1 MNKLASRIIYFVTP
15 VQVNL
20 KSTFYSCHHVSVCL
34 MCLKKTEVDFNDIQC
49 QSNLK
54 KAADATCSPVFLS

>member
-20 KSTFYSCHHVSVCL
+20 KSTFYSYHHVSVCSL

-49 QSNLK
+49 YNII
-54 KAADATCSPVFLS
+54 

>member
-20 KSTFYSCHHVSVCL
+20 KSTFYSCHHVSLCSL

-49 QSNLK
+49 QNNLK
-54 KAADATCSPVFLS
+54 KQNAKRSSIFLS